1 MASASARKKRRYA
14 QTHDVYG
21 NLAYAPRPERVPQR
35 DGSELPR
42 LRPKKRPKE
51 RALVRP
57 KVRVREAGQ
66 VSLFAV
72 AGFLAVGV
80 FAVLLTLGSVQL
92 TMVSN
97 EMVSLREE
105 LSALQTEE
113 AKLMAEYE
121 LAYDLGAME
130 ERVTADGSMVK
141 PQAGQIYTRDL
152 SEEDSV
158 VHYGQEETGDT
169 AGGILG
175 ALRELVDG
183 CLSYFS

>member
-57 KVRVREAGQ
+57 EVRGREAGQ

-121 LAYDLGAME
+121 LAYD
-130 ERVTADGSMVK
+130 
-141 PQAGQIYTRDL
+141 PGQIYTLDL

-158 VHYGQEETGDT
+158 VHYGQEETGET